1 VYLIFIKQSA
11 IKELK
16 RLPEKDQGK
25 VIYTIHQL
33 ELNPHPIGSKKLKGS
48 ENRWRIRI
56 GDYRILYELNTDR
69 KIVEIFRILHRKDA
83 YR

>member
-1 VYLIFIKQSA
+1 MYSIFIKQSA

-16 RLPEKDQGK
+16 KLPEKDQGK
-25 VIYTIHQL
+25 IIRTINEL
-33 ELNPHPIGSKKLKGS
+33 EINLRPFGSKKLKGS
-48 ENRWRIRI
+48 ERRWRIRI

-69 KIVEIFRILHRKDA
+69 KTIDIFRILHCKDV